1 MGIVLKNSQWPNHL
15 NVLYSYRRGKTQVS
29 SMLFFRKSA
38 FVTEKNIMNLV
49 SFKESFLWHYEEQTF
64 VDLTLTGGRAT
75 VPGTI
80 VTPDDGQSDNFIV
93 RVTGILDHWA
103 VTGPITCQ
111 GGPPSPKHGSRE
123 GRARRGYGGHS
134 KTVNC
139 KLAGTLFRKMLN
151 TNKHL
156 KSK

>member
-1 MGIVLKNSQWPNHL
+1 MRQNN
-15 NVLYSYRRGKTQVS
+15 
-29 SMLFFRKSA
+29 
-38 FVTEKNIMNLV
+38 E
-49 SFKESFLWHYEEQTF
+49 SFKLQGIIFMTLWGAHTLA
-64 VDLTLTGGRAT
+64 DLTLTGGRAT

-93 RVTGILDHWA
+93 RVTGILNHWA

-111 GGPPSPKHGSRE
+111 GGPPSPKHGSRK
-123 GRARRGYGGHS
+123 GWAHRGYGGHS